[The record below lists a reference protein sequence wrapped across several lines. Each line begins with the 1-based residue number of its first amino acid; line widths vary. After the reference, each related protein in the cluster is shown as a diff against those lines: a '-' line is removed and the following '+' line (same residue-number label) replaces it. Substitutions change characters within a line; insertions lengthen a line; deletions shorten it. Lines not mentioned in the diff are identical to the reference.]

1 MNSVGE
7 KYLPIGTVVILKEA
21 SKRLMITGFCSMD
34 AENKDVMYDYSGCL
48 YPEGV
53 ISSNQTALFNHDQ
66 IEKVFHLGLVDE
78 EEKDF
83 KEKLSTLLSNVGN
96 EEKVEA
102 QPNIEGQMAAPF
114 SESPTLQMPTYN
126 NQNIDDTINYF

>member
-1 MNSVGE
+1 MNNVGE

-78 EEKDF
+78 EEKKF
-83 KEKLSTLLSNVGN
+83 KETLATLLSNVGK
-96 EEKVEA
+96 EEKMEVRPNAEA
-102 QPNIEGQMAAPF
+102 QTTTPF
-114 SESPTLQMPTYN
+114 PESPTLEMPTYN